1 VTTLEHDVAATR
13 ERAGLAPATL
23 AALLMAGAQ
32 APLGSTMIAV
42 ALPVLCQSLGVE
54 PGLAT
59 SALVTSY
66 LVVNIIAQSP
76 GGKLADVLGHARTVR
91 LGMSLYAAGALIGL
105 AAPGLALLALSRC
118 IMALGG
124 ALVIPATM
132 ALLRL
137 HVPGE
142 RRGRVFGLVG
152 SIMGLAAALGPPLGG
167 ELVARFG
174 WRSIFCASLP
184 FLAAAALLLLRHP
197 APRDAS
203 AAQARTGELARFDWI
218 GSLLL
223 TLALAALVLGS
234 KAHGLGR
241 PLAFALSL
249 VGLFVFVRWEVR
261 RSEPVV
267 DLALFGQRSF
277 SAGSLVIAL
286 ANFAMY
292 GLLFEL
298 PQLFR
303 AAQGTSPE
311 AIGHTLFAMMLA
323 MFVSAPIG
331 GRLNDRIGPRRA
343 ALLGIAALWAG
354 CAWLLLPSALASP
367 TAAVPPLVLVGMGVG
382 LSSAP
387 SQAAALSAVPRES
400 AGMAAGVQSTL
411 RYLGGVLSIT
421 LLSSITGDGAVD
433 WQAHRI
439 LLLAFVAA
447 LTLALGLCL
456 ALPARA
462 LHARRQA

>member
-1 VTTLEHDVAATR
+1 MTTLDHDATAAR
-13 ERAGLAPATL
+13 ESPGLARATL
-23 AALLMAGAQ
+23 AALLLSGAQ

-42 ALPVLCQSLGVE
+42 ALPVLCQALDVE
-54 PGLAT
+54 AGLAT

-66 LVVNIIAQSP
+66 LVVSIIAQSP
-76 GGKLADVLGHARTVR
+76 GGKLADMLGHTRTVR
-91 LGMSLYAAGALIGL
+91 LGMIAYALGALIGL

-137 HVPGE
+137 HVPGT

-152 SIMGLAAALGPPLGG
+152 SVMGLAAAVGPPLGG
-167 ELVARFG
+167 ELVARLG
-174 WRSIFCASLP
+174 WRSIFCVSLP
-184 FLAAAALLLLRHP
+184 FLAAAALLLVRFP
-197 APRDAS
+197 PPREPSS
-203 AAQARTGELARFDWI
+203 AGARSGELVGFDWI

-223 TLALAALVLGS
+223 TVALAALVLGS
-234 KAHGLGR
+234 KAHGVVR
-241 PLAFALSL
+241 PLAFVGSL
-249 VGLFVFVRWEVR
+249 LGLVVFARWEAGR
-261 RSEPVV
+261 REPVV
-267 DLALFGQRSF
+267 DLALFRQKSF

-303 AAQGTSPE
+303 ATQGTSPE
-311 AIGHTLFAMMLA
+311 AMGHTLFAMMLA

-331 GRLNDRIGPRRA
+331 GRLNDRIGARRA
-343 ALLGIAALWAG
+343 ALLGIASLWAG

-367 TAAVPPLVLVGMGVG
+367 AACVPPLVLVGAGVG
-382 LSSAP
+382 LSGAP

-421 LLSSITGDGAVD
+421 LLSSITADAAVD
-433 WQAHRI
+433 WHVHRV
-439 LLLAFVAA
+439 LLGAFVAA
-447 LTLALGLCL
+447 LTVALALCL
-456 ALPARA
+456 ALPATA
-462 LHARRQA
+462 VHARR

>member
-1 VTTLEHDVAATR
+1 MTTLSPDVAAAR
-13 ERAGLAPATL
+13 ESAGLAPATL

-91 LGMSLYAAGALIGL
+91 LGMALYAAGALIGL
-105 AAPGLALLALSRC
+105 VAPGLALLALSRC
-118 IMALGG
+118 TMALGG

-137 HVPGE
+137 HVPGT

-152 SIMGLAAALGPPLGG
+152 SIMGLAAAVGPPLGG

-184 FLAAAALLLLRHP
+184 FLAVAALVLVRHP
-197 APRDAS
+197 PPRDAT
-203 AAQARTGELARFDWI
+203 AAAPARAGELERFDWI

-223 TLALAALVLGS
+223 AAALAALVLGS
-234 KAHGLGR
+234 KAHGFGR
-241 PLAFALSL
+241 PLAFVASL
-249 VGLFVFVRWEVR
+249 GGLVLFVRWESR
-261 RSEPVV
+261 RSQPVV
-267 DLALFGQRSF
+267 DLTLFAQRSF

-311 AIGHTLFAMMLA
+311 VMGHTLFAMMLA

-354 CAWLLLPSALASP
+354 CVWLLLPSALASP
-367 TAAVPPLVLVGMGVG
+367 TASVPPLVLVGMGVG
-382 LSSAP
+382 LSGAP

-421 LLSSITGDGAVD
+421 LLSSITGDTAVD

-439 LLLAFVAA
+439 LVGAFVAA

-456 ALPARA
+456 ALPATA
-462 LHARRQA
+462 VHARR

>member
-1 VTTLEHDVAATR
+1 VTTLEHDTTAAR
-13 ERAGLAPATL
+13 ESVGLAPATL
-23 AALLMAGAQ
+23 AALLLSGAQ

-42 ALPVLCQSLGVE
+42 ALPVLCQALGVE
-54 PGLAT
+54 AGLAT

-66 LVVNIIAQSP
+66 LAVNIIAQSP
-76 GGKLADVLGHARTVR
+76 GGKLADLLGHVRTVR
-91 LGMSLYAAGALIGL
+91 LGMALYAGGALIGL
-105 AAPGLALLALSRC
+105 AAPGLALLGLSRC

-124 ALVIPATM
+124 ALVTPATM

-142 RRGRVFGLVG
+142 RRGRVFGVVG
-152 SIMGLAAALGPPLGG
+152 AIMGLAAAVGPPLGG

-174 WRSIFCASLP
+174 WRSIFCVSLP
-184 FLAAAALLLLRHP
+184 FLVAAALLLARFPPPH
-197 APRDAS
+197 DAATV
-203 AAQARTGELARFDWI
+203 AARAAERGRFDWI

-223 TLALAALVLGS
+223 TLALGALVLGS
-234 KAHGLGR
+234 KAHGFLR
-241 PLAFALSL
+241 PLAFAASL
-249 VGLFVFVRWEVR
+249 VGLFVFARWEAR
-261 RSEPVV
+261 RSEPVI
-267 DLALFGQRSF
+267 DLALFRDKSF

-303 AAQGTSPE
+303 ATQGTSPE
-311 AIGHTLFAMMLA
+311 AMGHTLFAMMLA

-331 GRLNDRIGPRRA
+331 GRLNDRIGARRA
-343 ALLGIAALWAG
+343 ALLGIGALWAG
-354 CAWLLLPSALASP
+354 CAWLLVPSALASP
-367 TAAVPPLVLVGMGVG
+367 AAAVPPLLLVGMGVG
-382 LSSAP
+382 LSAAP

-421 LLSSITGDGAVD
+421 LLSSITQDSAVD
-433 WQAHRI
+433 WRAHRI
-439 LLLAFVAA
+439 LLGAFVAA

-456 ALPARA
+456 ALPATA
-462 LHARRQA
+462 LRARR